1 MDFRVPFW
9 VGHDRMLEYGNLM
22 GDIFWTIEPAVCLWL
37 PKILQNA
44 RRKRGQPRV
53 LPAPKAVAK

>member
-1 MDFRVPFW
+1 M
-9 VGHDRMLEYGNLM
+9 EYGNLM